1 MDDKLVTRRLTDAL
15 RSLLKIA
22 TIFLILKPLVHVGL
36 RWSAVGYDEHFILK
50 KIKRKISWDLD
61 CHRLFFLP
69 VDVFLAGNRNVV
81 GDGGG
86 VVGQALDTFARA
98 LIEEKMG
105 DLYKE
110 LNSKEAKRQNAVL
123 LLLASIVRR
132 NSQLAWEL
140 AKVFDFKLTG
150 FPKLAELSLRRKKF
164 VEKSYSTRKAFVGFA
179 MSFLEVGSPRCLR
192 GGFAAD
198 VFRGVEGLGMMMMRL
213 WLLVPESL
221 VPPGLRSV
229 LFRSVT
235 LEQLVSISG
244 KDDFGG
250 AAELAHN
257 VLLLVCTDPVNGLMP
272 DLERHPSP
280 LRGNPKRLLG
290 LMKKLKATEVA
301 YHKSLVMSI
310 VRGRPSLGSAY
321 LDEFPYSIEDL
332 ASDNW

>member
-36 RWSAVGYDEHFILK
+36 RWSAVRYDEHFILK

-86 VVGQALDTFARA
+86 VVGRALDKFARA

-140 AKVFDFKLTG
+140 AKV
-150 FPKLAELSLRRKKF
+150 
-164 VEKSYSTRKAFVGFA
+164 
-179 MSFLEVGSPRCLR
+179 GSPRLLR
-192 GGFAAD
+192 GVLQQKEMYSGLL
-198 VFRGVEGLGMMMMRL
+198 RGLGDDDEETVVYVLSILRDR
-213 WLLVPESL
+213 LLVPESL

-250 AAELAHN
+250 AAELGCCFLY
-257 VLLLVCTDPVNGLMP
+257 VLILKWIDA
-272 DLERHPSP
+272 DFRHPSP
-280 LRGNPKRLLG
+280 LVGIQSGCRGCLPQEPGYVHCKR
-290 LMKKLKATEVA
+290 T
-301 YHKSLVMSI
+301 STRSPPQD
-310 VRGRPSLGSAY
+310 RSCSY
-321 LDEFPYSIEDL
+321 L
-332 ASDNW
+332 